1 MKLELK
7 RLARR
12 PNYTIGRLFVD
23 GVYLC
28 DTIEDTDR
36 GLSKDMP
43 LEEIQKIK
51 VKSETAI
58 PTGNYQVILNMSARF
73 KRLLPLLLNVPG
85 YEGIRIHP
93 GNTEKDTEGCIL
105 PGLNKVKGQV
115 VESRAQ
121 FGKVFNLIDEALK
134 RGEKVFI
141 EIS

>member
-7 RLARR
+7 RIARR
-12 PNYTIGRLFVD
+12 PSYTIGQLYVD
-23 GVYLC
+23 GIYLC

-36 GLSKDMP
+36 GLTKDMS

-58 PTGNYQVILNMSARF
+58 PSGTYQVILNMSARF
-73 KRLLPLLLNVPG
+73 KRLLPLLIGVPG

-105 PGLNKVKGQV
+105 PGLNKVRGQV

-121 FGKVFNLIDEALK
+121 FGKVFNLVDEAIK
-134 RGEKVFI
+134 RGERVTI
-141 EIS
+141 TIS

>member
-1 MKLELK
+1 MNLELK
-7 RLARR
+7 RISRR
-12 PNYTIGRLFVD
+12 PNYTIGRLFVN
-23 GVYLC
+23 GIYLC

-36 GLSKDMP
+36 GLTKDMP
-43 LEEIQKIK
+43 LEEIQRIK

-58 PTGNYQVILNMSARF
+58 PTGTYQVILNMSARF
-73 KRLLPLLLNVPG
+73 KRPLPLLIGVPG

-121 FGKVFNLIDEALK
+121 FGKVFSLINDAITA
-134 RGEKVFI
+134 GEKVTI
-141 EIS
+141 TIS

>member
-1 MKLELK
+1 MNLELK
-7 RLARR
+7 RIARR
-12 PNYTIGRLFVD
+12 PNYTIGRLFVN
-23 GVYLC
+23 GIYLC

-36 GLSKDMP
+36 GLTKDMP
-43 LEEIQKIK
+43 LEEIQRIK

-58 PTGNYQVILNMSARF
+58 PTGTYQVILNMSARF
-73 KRLLPLLLNVPG
+73 KRLLPLLLGVPG

-121 FGKVFNLIDEALK
+121 FGKVFSLINDAITA
-134 RGEKVFI
+134 GEKVTI
-141 EIS
+141 TIS